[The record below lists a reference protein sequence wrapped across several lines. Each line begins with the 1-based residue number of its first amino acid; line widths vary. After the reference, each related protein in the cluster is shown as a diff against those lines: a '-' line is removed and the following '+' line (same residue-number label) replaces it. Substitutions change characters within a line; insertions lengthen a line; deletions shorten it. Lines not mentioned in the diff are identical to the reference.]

1 MKSANALTREKSIA
15 QGTVSTEI
23 SRVGVGAIGVTSILI
38 GCWAVVTLVSGMV
51 SSGGPAGLVSSFMTA
66 IGG

>member
-1 MKSANALTREKSIA
+1 MKSANTLTREKSIA

-51 SSGGPAGLVSSFMTA
+51 SVGGPVGLVSSFMTA